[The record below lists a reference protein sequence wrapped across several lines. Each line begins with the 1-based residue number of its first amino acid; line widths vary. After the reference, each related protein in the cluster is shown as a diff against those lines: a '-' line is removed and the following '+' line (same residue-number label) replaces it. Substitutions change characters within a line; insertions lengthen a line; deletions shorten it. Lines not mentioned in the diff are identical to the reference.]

1 MKVLSRSKP
10 MNKKQNL
17 SEYVEKLYSAALA
30 KTRDSEISKDIVQE
44 TFLAALQHLNSGKEP
59 KNMWNW
65 LYTIMCNK
73 YCDWLREKYNKP
85 QVCFDDFAFDVSYPI
100 LSNEDEENLEAIRR
114 ELGFLVS
121 THRDVLVKFYI
132 QNKSLKQISLEL
144 NIPIG
149 TVKSRLNTG
158 RNSIRER
165 INNMNNCVRQSYAP
179 DYLSIACSGECGMN
193 NEPFS
198 LVSSKDVLT
207 QNVLIIAYSKPLSEK
222 EIAEALGVPM
232 PFIEP
237 IVDKM
242 IESELMKRTDGGKVY
257 TDFIIYTEDDRKGP
271 LKKQLEIV
279 DKHFEVFWSEAAKGL
294 DELKSMPYYLNCNDA
309 TKDNLVLYFL
319 VKLLLNA
326 HIEVRSEITN
336 EKETRWDYPIR
347 KNGGNWLVIANHH
360 SGDLDINK
368 DSDIRKVSVDGEYGM
383 SIKNF
388 LNAKRIELKSYGT
401 DFGRYPHN
409 LLQSEYLQ
417 WLYELNEN
425 IPFEKS
431 SVKKYVLGSAQSLI
445 DNGIIKQDERLCI
458 DIPVMNR
465 DEYESIINIISKCEQ
480 KVVESI
486 RAVLLPVFDNGCVK
500 LPKHLKSV
508 PKWQCYMYCGDSVPM
523 AVILKAQEK
532 GLILQNVRKPIPA
545 SIIVVD
551 K

>member
-1 MKVLSRSKP
+1 MYQ
-10 MNKKQNL
+10 KQNL

-30 KTRDSEISKDIVQE
+30 RTKDAEISKDIVQE
-44 TFLAALQHLNSGKEP
+44 TFLAALQHLNAGKEP

-85 QVCFDDFAFDVSYPI
+85 HVSFDDYAFDVSYPI
-100 LSNEDEENLEAIRR
+100 LSNEDEENLEAIRK

-121 THRDVLVKFYI
+121 MHREVLVKFYL
-132 QNKSLKQISLEL
+132 QNMSLKQISLDL

-158 RNSIRER
+158 RNNIRER
-165 INNMNNCVRQSYAP
+165 INNMNNYVRQSYAP

-207 QNVLIIAYSKPLSEK
+207 QNVLIIAYRKPLSEK

-232 PFIEP
+232 AFIEP
-237 IVDKM
+237 IVEKM
-242 IESELMKRTDGGKVY
+242 IESELMRRTDGGKVY
-257 TDFIIYTEDDRKGP
+257 TDFIIYTENDRKGP

-279 DKHFEVFWSEAAKGL
+279 EEHFDVFWSETAKGL
-294 DELKSMPYYLNCNDA
+294 AELKYTPYYLSCD
-309 TKDNLVLYFL
+309 KSLKEKLELYFL

-326 HIEVRSEITN
+326 HIEVRNEITG
-336 EKETRWDYPIR
+336 EKKTSWDYPIR
-347 KNGGNWLVIANHH
+347 KNGGIWLVIANHL
-360 SGDLDINK
+360 SGSLDINR
-368 DSDIRKVSVDGEYGM
+368 DSDFRKYSVDGEYGM

-401 DFGRYPHN
+401 NFGRYPHN
-409 LLQSEYLQ
+409 LLQGEYLQ
-417 WLYELNEN
+417 WLCELNED

-431 SVKKYVLGSAQSLI
+431 SVKDYVLESAQSLI
-445 DNGIIKQDERLCI
+445 ENGIIKQSERLCV
-458 DIPVMNR
+458 DIPVMSKE
-465 DEYESIINIISKCEQ
+465 EYKNIISIISKCEQ
-480 KVVESI
+480 KVVENI
-486 RAVLLPVFDNGCVK
+486 RSVLLPVFDSGYVK

-532 GLILQNVRKPIPA
+532 GLILQNVQYSIPA
-545 SIIVVD
+545 SIIVID